1 MATLDRSDIDRLD
14 PTVSAGSGS
23 EVTTSDVTDLLRG
36 SRALY
41 VGGNGDVRVLLERDS
56 APITFVGVVAGSVL
70 PIRARR
76 VYTTGTTASYIVALY

>member
-1 MATLDRSDIDRLD
+1 MATLDRMDIDRRD
-14 PTVSAGSGS
+14 PTVSAGSAS
-23 EVTTSDVTDLLRG
+23 EITTNDVTDILGG

-56 APITFVGVVAGSVL
+56 TPVTFVGVVAGSVL

-76 VYTTGTTASYIVALY
+76 VYTTGTTAAYIVALY